1 MRKQFIFSNHNCSI
15 KILNKTF
22 IPDEKFKNYML
33 INKCVFHTVETN
45 NDNEKELVIVS
56 KNIKGYFKIDNGY
69 YGNSNTIDKMAAE
82 LNKHKGYNEKQA
94 MDIIITSY

>member
-1 MRKQFIFSNHNCSI
+1 MI
-15 KILNKTF
+15 K
-22 IPDEKFKNYML
+22 DYEKFKDYML

-45 NDNEKELVIVS
+45 KDNEKELVVVS

-69 YGNSNTIDKMAAE
+69 YGESKKIDNLAKE
-82 LNKHKGYNEKQA
+82 LNKNKGYSEKQA

>member
-1 MRKQFIFSNHNCSI
+1 MI
-15 KILNKTF
+15 K
-22 IPDEKFKNYML
+22 DYEKFRNYML

-94 MDIIITSY
+94 IDIIITSY